1 MTLRWNEDKRK
12 RELFKDVLGSEIGQD
27 ILTVL
32 AKDYH
37 VYKTTQ
43 TPDPYI
49 AAYQEGQRSV
59 VLKIMEY
66 VHTDLETLRRR
77 YELQEQERI
86 KRRQ

>member
-27 ILTVL
+27 ILTIL

-43 TPDPYI
+43 TPDPYV
-49 AAYQEGQRSV
+49 AAYQE
-59 VLKIMEY
+59 
-66 VHTDLETLRRR
+66 
-77 YELQEQERI
+77 
-86 KRRQ
+86 